1 MMLTQEFVY
10 RKNKWYIFTRQIIYW
25 QQSDLVTA
33 RKMSTYKA
41 WIGQTQIYCGVLCV
55 VMCSGDSLNIYIC
68 VSLQMYFF
76 TIFTSRNF
84 STGNANF
91 NAIKIAYNER
101 YSEVFF

>member
-10 RKNKWYIFTRQIIYW
+10 RKNKWCIFTRQIIYW

-55 VMCSGDSLNIYIC
+55 VMCSGGSLNIYIC